1 MMLAAVLGLALVG
14 FTSVAGPVLRPV
26 TTLDV
31 PHARVAAFSPDG
43 SLLSV
48 AAGREILLFAS
59 GQWVQ
64 VGVLQG
70 HAGPVADLAFL
81 RGGSL
86 ASVSWDGTVRRW
98 DLASGAVRGTIPVS
112 GGASDILAVA
122 VRPDETTVVVGCVEE
137 KSGLGLAVWYDLESG
152 RLLRSK
158 ILSVATQVQVV
169 GGGKTTILNR
179 VRDVTFSPDGSLL
192 AAGCEDKTVRIWD
205 RTGEE
210 VGATLKDNAGAV
222 YGLAFSPDGRRL
234 AAASWREVAIWEVG
248 TGNKVATLS
257 GHRNQVWTV
266 AYSPDGA
273 LVASGAYDGYV
284 RLWDAESFALLH
296 SERLLTPISGL
307 GAPAEQG
314 ILSLAFSPDGRFL
327 AAAGSNGRVGVWE
340 VSGD

>member
-1 MMLAAVLGLALVG
+1 MKRGVLLRVGALSLSVGAAPLLQPVVVLE
-14 FTSVAGPVLRPV
+14 
-26 TTLDV
+26 V

-43 SLLSV
+43 SLLAV

-70 HAGPVADLAFL
+70 HAGTVADVAFL

-122 VRPDETTVVVGCVEE
+122 VRHDETTVVVGCVEE
-137 KSGLGLAVWYDLESG
+137 KSGLGLAMWYDLESG

-158 ILSVATQVQVV
+158 ILSVATQVQVL

-179 VRDVTFSPDGSLL
+179 VRDVAFSPDGSLL

-210 VGATLKDNAGAV
+210 VVATLRDSAGAV

-234 AAASWREVAIWEVG
+234 AAARWREVVIWEVG

-257 GHRNQVWTV
+257 GHRNQVWAV
-266 AYSPDGA
+266 AWSPDGA

-284 RLWDAESFALLH
+284 RLWDAEAFVLLG
-296 SERLLTPISGL
+296 SERLLTPTSGL

-327 AAAGSNGRVGVWE
+327 AAAGSNGRGGV
-340 VSGD
+340 